1 MQYDWRRHPYT
12 NVCCHTGLT
21 IPECSCPACTARQ
34 IARANAK
41 TQGGKSQRR
50 MNAHSARESSAI
62 DQERT
67 KTNTRLSHLT
77 PSPARHARRLTLVA
91 GLALAALLPVVAP
104 SPATAD
110 SFHGKVTSAAA
121 TRRAAKQ
128 DPNRGTLSVAAR
140 RAIHRGYLVPNQ
152 ARYDRQKTRLTD
164 RAAAREALTAP
175 ARAIRAPS
183 IVPGRS
189 FEGINN
195 PNVAPPD
202 ETSAVGLTRY
212 VELVNTDFAIY
223 NRTSNTP
230 ISTGSINSLTGA
242 AATDSVF
249 DVQVIWDPTTRRFY
263 YAADD
268 VVSSRDNRV
277 AFGFST
283 TASPSG
289 AADFCKYT
297 IGFGATFPDFPKL
310 GDSRF
315 FGEIGSNLFSRS
327 GSFVG
332 SDLFAISKP
341 PAGTTCPA
349 ASSFKLADAAP
360 LMMNATTPAFTPVA
374 ANEIDTNGKGFA
386 VARSGPLPATQL
398 ALFKVTRDA
407 TTGSPVIQSTG
418 TPVTVPGYT
427 LPANA
432 PQSGSA
438 NKIDTSDAR
447 PTQAVAA
454 VDPANGGKFAVWT
467 QHTIDVGGRAAV
479 RWYEIDPATHGLLQ
493 SGTAASPS
501 LFQFNGAISPN
512 RQVNGTTKSG
522 GDAMVLNFDTSSSTT
537 LPAIKMVSKIGTGA
551 QSAPV
556 LVKSSPGQL
565 SGFDCDAVTQLCRWG
580 DYAAAT
586 PDPATANQIWQVS
599 QFAVGS
605 GSGTSGP
612 ATSRTQNF
620 VATP

>member
-1 MQYDWRRHPYT
+1 
-12 NVCCHTGLT
+12 
-21 IPECSCPACTARQ
+21 
-34 IARANAK
+34 
-41 TQGGKSQRR
+41 
-50 MNAHSARESSAI
+50 MNG
-62 DQERT
+62 T
-67 KTNTRLSHLT
+67 KMNTRLTHLT
-77 PSPARHARRLTLVA
+77 PSPARHARRLALAA
-91 GLALAALLPVVAP
+91 GLAATTVLVGGIVPGAASAQ
-104 SPATAD
+104 
-110 SFHGKVTSAAA
+110 SFHGRVTSAAVA
-121 TRRAAKQ
+121 RKAAER
-128 DPNRGTLSVAAR
+128 DPDRGTLSVAAR
-140 RAIHRGYLVPNQ
+140 RAIDQGYLVPNQ
-152 ARYDRQKTRLTD
+152 ARYDRQKARLTG
-164 RAAAREALTAP
+164 RAASREALTAP
-175 ARAIRAPS
+175 VSGPLAPS
-183 IVPGRS
+183 IVSGRS
-189 FEGINN
+189 FQGINN

-223 NRTSNTP
+223 NKTSNSP

-242 AATDSVF
+242 ASTDSVF

-289 AADFCKYT
+289 AADWCKYS

-315 FGEIGSNLFSRS
+315 FGLIGSNLFTSR
-327 GSFVG
+327 GSFLG
-332 SDLFAISKP
+332 SDLLAISKP

-349 ASSFKLADAAP
+349 ASSFKLDDAAP
-360 LMMNATTPAFTPVA
+360 LMMNATTQAFTPAA
-374 ANEIDTNGKGFA
+374 ANEIDRNGTGFA

-398 ALFKVTRDA
+398 SLFKVTKDA
-407 TTGSPVIQSTG
+407 TTGNPVIQSTG
-418 TPVTVPGYT
+418 TPVDVPSYT

-432 PQSGSA
+432 PQSGSI
-438 NKIDTSDAR
+438 NRIDTSDAR

-454 VDPANGGKFAVWT
+454 VDPAQGGRLAIWT

-479 RWYEIDPATHGLLQ
+479 RWYEIDPKTHGLLQ
-493 SGTAASPS
+493 SGTASSAS
-501 LFQFNGAISPN
+501 LFEFNGAISPN
-512 RQVNGTTKSG
+512 RQVNGATKTG
-522 GDAMVLNFDTSSSTT
+522 GDAMVLNFDTSSSTA
-537 LPAIKMVSKIGTGA
+537 LPAINMLSKIGTGA

-556 LVKSSPGQL
+556 LVKSSPGPL
-565 SGFDCDAVTQLCRWG
+565 SGFDCDATTQLCRWG

-599 QFAVGS
+599 QFAVGT